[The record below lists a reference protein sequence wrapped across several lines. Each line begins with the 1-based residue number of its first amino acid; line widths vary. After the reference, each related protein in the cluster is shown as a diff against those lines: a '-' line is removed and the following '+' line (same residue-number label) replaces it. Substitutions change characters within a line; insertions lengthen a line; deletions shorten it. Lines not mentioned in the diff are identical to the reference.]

1 MLHRKSFDNITTEA
15 IAALKADLGL
25 QTWNE
30 VYANVEPNKS
40 YDAFVATLLELYD
53 KHCPVKMVC
62 RKINFEKLWLTNG
75 IKNACKNKNIS

>member
-1 MLHRKSFDNITTEA
+1 MLPRKSFGNITPEA
-15 IAALKADLGL
+15 IAALGL

-30 VYANVEPNKS
+30 VYANVDPNKS

-62 RKINFEKLWLTNG
+62 RKINFEKL
-75 IKNACKNKNIS
+75 K